1 MAAKD
6 FQPSVENLQV
16 NIDVS
21 MNAQILDRV
30 QENRH
35 IVKSI
40 LYCGR
45 QCIALRGGVEKLD

>member
-30 QENRH
+30 QENRPLSN
-35 IVKSI
+35 VAQRVF
-40 LYCGR
+40 CTVAGN
-45 QCIALRGGVEKLD
+45 ALHCETM